1 MLARETGSDKDDT
14 NSQALAAG
22 SARVSDSDCRDGVL
36 QRAAPG
42 GPVRTP
48 KRPFAV
54 ETGCSCDERAAS
66 FFLLTRSYGYSPII
80 LRLRVVVL
88 TQLEM
93 SREPLCARATTG
105 IL

>member
-22 SARVSDSDCRDGVL
+22 SSRVSDFDCRDGVL

-54 ETGCSCDERAAS
+54 ETGCSIKGSQFLVDFI
-66 FFLLTRSYGYSPII
+66 FFQIT
-80 LRLRVVVL
+80 
-88 TQLEM
+88 
-93 SREPLCARATTG
+93 
-105 IL
+105 